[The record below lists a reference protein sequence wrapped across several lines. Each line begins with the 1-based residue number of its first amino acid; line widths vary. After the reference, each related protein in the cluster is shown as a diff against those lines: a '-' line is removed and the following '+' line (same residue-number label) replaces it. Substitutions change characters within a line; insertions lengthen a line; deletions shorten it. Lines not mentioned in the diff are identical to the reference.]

1 VCLFGDS
8 VDSLKK
14 MMGKSGEGLPV
25 VVVQFAKVKF
35 FRG

>member
-1 VCLFGDS
+1 

-25 VVVQFAKVKF
+25 VVIQFAKVKLV
-35 FRG
+35 RG